1 MNNNDINTLTS
12 NELIKLIDK
21 VKIASGCNE
30 VELIGNHKTFEDL
43 MTAGFPSADF
53 KCTEDLRLDESQL
66 YVIPI
71 REHNNIKFVFEE

>member
-1 MNNNDINTLTS
+1 MNNNNINTLTS

-30 VELIGNHKTFEDL
+30 VELIGNHKTFEEL
-43 MTAGFPSADF
+43 MAEGFPLAAF
-53 KCTEDLRLDESQL
+53 KCTEDLKLDESQL

-71 REHNNIKFVFEE
+71 REHNNIKIVFEE